1 LGEHGKYRALVM
13 RRWCLTL
20 IAIALLAAPMPAL
33 ACRLALVL
41 AIDVSTSVDQ
51 RDYALQRDGLA
62 SALRAPE
69 VIDAFLSAGPPV
81 ALAAYEWSGQDNQR
95 IILDWTL
102 ITSLADMHVAADR
115 IETYVRFRT
124 GYPTSMGRALS
135 FGGDMLAAAPVCGHQ
150 TLDLSGDGR
159 SNDSYGPE
167 VAYQEGVFDSVTVNA
182 LAVGGGEPLDSLVR
196 YLTENVIRGNDA
208 FVEAARNHED
218 FENAMRRKLVREVTS
233 LVVSGLEPRP

>member
-1 LGEHGKYRALVM
+1 M
-13 RRWCLTL
+13 RRWCLTV
-20 IAIALLAAPMPAL
+20 IAVALLAAPMPAA

-62 SALRAPE
+62 RALRAPE
-69 VIDAFLSAGPPV
+69 VISAFLSAGPPV
-81 ALAAYEWSGQDNQR
+81 ALAAYEWSGQNNQR

-102 ITSLADMHVAADR
+102 ITSLGDINTAADR

-135 FGGDMLAAAPVCGHQ
+135 FGGDMLGAAPVCGQQ

-159 SNDSYGPE
+159 SNDSYPPD
-167 VAYQEGVFDSVTVNA
+167 VAYQDGVFDGVTVNA

-196 YLTENVIRGNDA
+196 YFTERVIRGDGA
-208 FVEAARNHED
+208 FVEIARNHED
-218 FENAMRRKLVREVTS
+218 FEEAMRRKLVREVTS
-233 LVVSGLEPRP
+233 LVVSRLDPER

>member
-1 LGEHGKYRALVM
+1 M

-20 IAIALLAAPMPAL
+20 IATALLAAPMPAL

-62 SALRAPE
+62 HALRAPE
-69 VIDAFLSAGPPV
+69 VISAFLSAGSPV
-81 ALAAYEWSGQDNQR
+81 ALAAYEWSGRENQR

-102 ITSLADMHVAADR
+102 MTNLGDMHDAADR
-115 IETYVRFRT
+115 IETFARFRT

-135 FGGDMLAAAPVCGHQ
+135 FGGDMLAAAPVCGRQ

-159 SNDSYGPE
+159 NNDSYPPE
-167 VAYQEGVFDSVTVNA
+167 VAYQDGVFDSATVNA

-196 YLTENVIRGNDA
+196 YFTESVIRGSGA
-208 FVEAARNHED
+208 FVEIARNHED

-233 LVVSGLEPRP
+233 LVVSNLESEP

>member
-1 LGEHGKYRALVM
+1 M
-13 RRWCLTL
+13 RRWCLTV
-20 IAIALLAAPMPAL
+20 IAVALLAAPMPAA

-62 SALRAPE
+62 RALRAPE
-69 VIDAFLSAGPPV
+69 VISAFLSAGPPV
-81 ALAAYEWSGQDNQR
+81 ALAAYEWSGRSNQR

-102 ITSLADMHVAADR
+102 IMSSDDIHAAADR

-135 FGGDMLAAAPVCGHQ
+135 FGGDMLAAAPVCGRQ

-159 SNDSYGPE
+159 SNDSYPPD
-167 VAYQEGVFDSVTVNA
+167 VAYQDGVFDSVTVNA

-196 YLTENVIRGNDA
+196 YFTERVIRGNDA
-208 FVEAARNHED
+208 FVEVARNHED
-218 FENAMRRKLVREVTS
+218 FEESMRRKLVREVTS
-233 LVVSGLEPRP
+233 LIVSRLAPER